1 MAHTT
6 VLVSGLITAAFAEA
20 ARRLPQLHER
30 WIHISH
36 AVGGSIPGSLLS
48 VSIQRDGWLDM
59 VLRCMED
66 ERAVYGQAATE
77 GPGLFTFNYQMNL
90 SELWIGSMYETL
102 RMLKERKLMAPA
114 MRAPRRC
121 AATRPMSSANLL
133 SKPRSS
139 NPRSHRPLN

>member
-1 MAHTT
+1 MRSSDGEGRSIRSDALYPALSGEWE
-6 VLVSGLITAAFAEA
+6 VLVTRNE
-20 ARRLPQLHER
+20 
-30 WIHISH
+30 
-36 AVGGSIPGSLLS
+36 LLS
-48 VSIQRDGWLDM
+48 PSRTRSRRG
-59 VLRCMED
+59 MED